1 MTFYLTAVC
10 QAKTEFKST
19 LSVSSRA
26 ENMNICSG
34 APRSVEAVAEWLNS
48 FVTTSLAF
56 RK

>member
-34 APRSVEAVAEWLNS
+34 APRSVEAVAEWLVFFCYNKPG
-48 FVTTSLAF
+48 F
-56 RK
+56 